1 MSPGEKDA
9 KADDDGLSGT
19 GESLESPI
27 SSGMLLGQGRGSEG
41 TGPFFAWQVDMCP
54 FDPCSSLFSCESACA
69 STFASC
75 DSGGADWRRTKEPG
89 NAMLEVGDRTL
100 LGDFFK
106 DL

>member
-41 TGPFFAWQVDMCP
+41 TWPFFAWQLDMCP
-54 FDPCSSLFSCESACA
+54 LDPCSSA

-75 DSGGADWRRTKEPG
+75 DSGGVGWRRTKEPG
-89 NAMLEVGDRTL
+89 NATLEVGDRTL
-100 LGDFFK
+100 LGDFLK